1 MCSTHEAEKELGMLT
16 ASQQCAQVA
25 KKANGILVCMRNSAA
40 SRSRR

>member
-25 KKANGILVCMRNSAA
+25 KKANAIPACISNRADSGR
-40 SRSRR
+40 